1 MSLDWRAV
9 AVGAGVGVALAVP
22 AAAIGGLLDV
32 GALLAVILVGWV
44 VAGFVAASK
53 RPDLP
58 YSHGLV
64 AGVTTAA
71 LLQLVNVV
79 VSLATGDPV
88 SVLALAFNL
97 MVAAV
102 LGTFGALIASK
113 R

>member
-9 AVGAGVGVALAVP
+9 AIGAGVGLALAVP

-32 GALLAVILVGWV
+32 GALLVVILAAWI

-71 LLQLVNVV
+71 VLQLVTVV
-79 VSLATGDPV
+79 VSLAGGDPV

-102 LGTFGALIASK
+102 LGTLGALLAN